1 MLRGGQPPQIILRDF
16 VPVYDPVATEAAAV
30 ARCAAHHGAF
40 VRARAR
46 LLAQDP
52 PPFGQ
57 MWFSPAEFEALAQQI
72 GISAKD
78 LRACANSAFVRNQIR
93 SDTELAERLGFDQA
107 PSFLA
112 EGLPL
117 SGMQTA
123 EALRRALN
131 GRWP

>member
-16 VPVYDPVATEAAAV
+16 VPVYDPVATEAAVV
-30 ARCAAHHGAF
+30 ARCAAHHGVF

-131 GRWP
+131 GHWR